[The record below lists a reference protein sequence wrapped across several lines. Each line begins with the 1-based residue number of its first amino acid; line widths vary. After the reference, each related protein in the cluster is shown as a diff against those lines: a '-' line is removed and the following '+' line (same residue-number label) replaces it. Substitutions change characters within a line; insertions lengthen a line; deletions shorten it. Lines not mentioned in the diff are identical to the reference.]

1 MAFVHN
7 ISFADKKRPLLTL
20 DCSSEEISNLKGSVD
35 NLLVMP
41 GSELNVESRVSM
53 RGKNDSTVYLL
64 IPKEY
69 RKDITQSRSAK
80 CFRID
85 TDTEIVMVYKIP
97 KSKK

>member
-1 MAFVHN
+1 
-7 ISFADKKRPLLTL
+7 
-20 DCSSEEISNLKGSVD
+20 
-35 NLLVMP
+35 
-41 GSELNVESRVSM
+41 M

-85 TDTEIVMVYKIP
+85 TDAEIVMVYKIP